1 MPGLFYL
8 ADTNILLRLI
18 KSNDPEFLAGSQG
31 CPRTQGA
38 RRTTLLCPPKH
49 R

>member
-18 KSNDPEFLAGSQG
+18 KSNDPEFLLVRRAVHALK
-31 CPRTQGA
+31 A
-38 RRTTLLCPPKH
+38 RGERLCYVP
-49 R
+49 